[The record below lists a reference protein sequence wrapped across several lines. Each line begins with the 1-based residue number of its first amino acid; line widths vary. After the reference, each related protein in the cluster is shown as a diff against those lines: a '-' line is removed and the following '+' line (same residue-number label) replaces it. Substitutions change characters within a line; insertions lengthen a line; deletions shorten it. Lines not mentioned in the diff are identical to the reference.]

1 MHINTNFTTIIGILL
16 TSHPPKV
23 KFEPYLT
30 QRSKPSYEI
39 QIFYFNIVMHLNT
52 NILPSLVYVNLP
64 SSKVKIENYPTQGQN
79 HQVKNQVKEES
90 I

>member
-1 MHINTNFTTIIGILL
+1 MHINTSFTTIVGILL

-52 NILPSLVYVNLP
+52 NILPSLHILLTSYLLGP
-64 SSKVKIENYPTQGQN
+64 YPTQGQN
-79 HQVKNQVKEES
+79 HQVKNQVKEEN